1 MYPMNEEV
9 KLLIG
14 NATCLVANA
23 TSTTEVANAVSII
36 ASVLAS
42 VVTIAYVIYK
52 WYKRAKADGKI
63 TKEEVDEL
71 IDEVG
76 EEIDKHKH

>member
-1 MYPMNEEV
+1 MNEEV

-23 TSTTEVANAVSII
+23 TSTTEVANVVSII

-71 IDEVG
+71 IDVVG